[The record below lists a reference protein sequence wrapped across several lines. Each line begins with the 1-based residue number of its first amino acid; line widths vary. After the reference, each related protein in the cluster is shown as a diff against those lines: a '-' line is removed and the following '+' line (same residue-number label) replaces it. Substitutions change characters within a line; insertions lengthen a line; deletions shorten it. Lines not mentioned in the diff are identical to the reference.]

1 MVLGRLFGGAGSRA
15 GHADSAAAKGQPD
28 PDTAALRRIVAQLES
43 LPAEQRKFVAGF
55 AYILGRVAN
64 ADMQILPEEVQLI
77 ERTVMDV
84 AKLPEAEAVLVVEIA
99 LNHTALYG
107 GTDNYV
113 ITREFARTVARE
125 DLERLMRC
133 AFAVGAADNTIN
145 AEESAELDEIGNELG
160 FTDSEV
166 RVFRAEFH
174 DSFAAVREV
183 RRALPAEHDAAT
195 GSVPSEDKTPG

>member
-1 MVLGRLFGGAGSRA
+1 MVLGRLFGGGGSRA
-15 GHADSAAAKGQPD
+15 SKGDAAAARVQAD

-64 ADMQILPEEVQLI
+64 ADMQILPEEVQLM

-113 ITREFARTVARE
+113 ITREFARTVARDE
-125 DLERLMRC
+125 LERLLRC

-145 AEESAELDEIGNELG
+145 AEESAELDEIGKELG
-160 FTDSEV
+160 FTDAEI

-174 DSFAAVREV
+174 DSFGAVREV
-183 RRALPAEHDAAT
+183 RRALPAEPGAT
-195 GSVPSEDKTPG
+195 GDGSASEEKASG